1 MVVRKQLFRDKK
13 DLIMQKKAASIFV
26 QTLKNHGV
34 DRFFCVPGESY
45 LSVMDELL
53 YSPGIDVVTCRHEG
67 GAGFMAVADAKCT
80 GKAGVAFVSRGPGAT
95 NASISVHSAHQGGIP
110 MVLFI
115 GQVNR
120 ISTGKM
126 HLQEMDFIKTFS
138 DMAKHVEQINTPSE
152 IANVTARAFHIAQ
165 SGIPGPVVIA
175 IPTDVLET
183 KIDIQ
188 DVKQIKINPP
198 LAFPDK
204 VEEISEI
211 LSKAQKPV
219 LVVGGQIHSSNSAR
233 DLVKLVAEKHNL
245 PVLCTYEHQD
255 IVSHD
260 SIHYAGELGLRPPE
274 PVRKN
279 ALEADVVLVVGH
291 RFNGVPNMAY
301 KFPST
306 NQTFIHVIPDPNS
319 VGKIFRTDHAI
330 VADCEDFLKQLSLI
344 GDKKT
349 INKRNEW
356 VNLCHERYLNNE
368 ATLSPRNANDGLDFA
383 HLIDGLGKL
392 APDNC
397 IITNDAG
404 NFTSWMHHRFP
415 FRSSMKL
422 IGSEIGAMGMGIPA
436 AIAAAI
442 RYPDRQVFSLVGD
455 GGALMTGSELATAV
469 AQKAKI
475 RVIVANNQHYG
486 TIRYHQE
493 LHFPTRDHYATNL
506 VNPNF
511 AKYGESFGLK
521 CFTIEKIEE
530 ILPTIKKAMQVDG
543 PSLIEFKMSLELNT
557 STTTISQLQMK
568 K

>member
-1 MVVRKQLFRDKK
+1 MT
-13 DLIMQKKAASIFV
+13 KKAASVFV

-53 YSPGIDVVTCRHEG
+53 HSPGIDVVTCRHEG

-115 GQVNR
+115 GQINR

-152 IANVTARAFHIAQ
+152 IANVTARAFHIAE

-175 IPTDVLET
+175 IPTDVLES
-183 KIDIQ
+183 KVEIA

-198 LAFPDK
+198 LAFPSK
-204 VEEISEI
+204 VKEVSDELYSA
-211 LSKAQKPV
+211 KRPV
-219 LVVGGQIHSSNSAR
+219 LVVGGQIHVSDKAR
-233 DLVKLVAEKHNL
+233 KLVQIVAEKYNL

-255 IVSHD
+255 IFSHNHK
-260 SIHYAGELGLRPPE
+260 HYAGELGLRPPE
-274 PVRKN
+274 PIRQN
-279 ALEADVVLVVGH
+279 ALEADLVLVVGH

-301 KFPST
+301 KFPSPK
-306 NQTFIHVIPDPNS
+306 QKFIHVLPDPNS
-319 VGKIFRTDHAI
+319 IGKIFRTDLSI
-330 VADCEDFLKQLSLI
+330 VADGENFLEQLSI
-344 GDKKT
+344 IDGNKISSDKD
-349 INKRNEW
+349 EW
-356 VNLCHERYLNNE
+356 VKLCHKRYLEND
-368 ATLSPRNANDGLDFA
+368 ATKPPRNANDGLDFA
-383 HLIDGLGKL
+383 HLIDSLGKL
-392 APDNC
+392 APEDA

-415 FRSSMKL
+415 FKSSMKL

-436 AIAAAI
+436 GVAAAL
-442 RYPDRQVFSLVGD
+442 RYPNRQVFSIVGD

-475 RVIVANNQHYG
+475 RVIIANNQHYG

-493 LHFPTRDHYATNL
+493 VHFPTRNHYATNL
-506 VNPNF
+506 VNPDF
-511 AKYGESFGLK
+511 AKYGESFGLQ
-521 CFTIEKIEE
+521 CFTINEVEDI
-530 ILPTIKKAMQVDG
+530 IPTIQKAMEVDG

-568 K
+568 

>member
-1 MVVRKQLFRDKK
+1 MT
-13 DLIMQKKAASIFV
+13 KKAASVFV

-53 YSPGIDVVTCRHEG
+53 HSPGIDVVTCRHEG

-115 GQVNR
+115 GQINR

-152 IANVTARAFHIAQ
+152 IANVTARAFHIAE

-183 KIDIQ
+183 KVEIA

-198 LAFPDK
+198 LAFPSK
-204 VEEISEI
+204 VKEVSDELHSA
-211 LSKAQKPV
+211 KRPV
-219 LVVGGQIHSSNSAR
+219 LVVGGQIHVSDKAR
-233 DLVKLVAEKHNL
+233 KLVQIVAEKYNL

-255 IVSHD
+255 IFSHNHK
-260 SIHYAGELGLRPPE
+260 HYAGELGLRPPE
-274 PVRKN
+274 PIRQN
-279 ALEADVVLVVGH
+279 ALEADLVLVVGH

-301 KFPST
+301 KFPSPK
-306 NQTFIHVIPDPNS
+306 QKFIHVLPDPNS
-319 VGKIFRTDHAI
+319 IGKIFRTDLSI
-330 VADCEDFLKQLSLI
+330 VADGENFLEQLSMV
-344 GDKKT
+344 DS
-349 INKRNEW
+349 NKVSSNKDEW
-356 VNLCHERYLNNE
+356 VKLCHNRYLEND
-368 ATLSPRNANDGLDFA
+368 ATKPPRNANDGLDFA
-383 HLIDGLGKL
+383 HLIDSLGKL
-392 APDNC
+392 VPEDA

-415 FRSSMKL
+415 FKSSMKL

-436 AIAAAI
+436 GVAAAL
-442 RYPDRQVFSLVGD
+442 RYPNRQVFSIVGD

-475 RVIVANNQHYG
+475 RVIIANNQHYG

-493 LHFPTRDHYATNL
+493 VHFPTRNHYATNL
-506 VNPNF
+506 VNPDF

-521 CFTIEKIEE
+521 CFTINDVEE
-530 ILPTIKKAMQVDG
+530 VIPTIQKAMEIDG

-557 STTTISQLQMK
+557 STTTLTQLQMK
-568 K
+568 

>member
-1 MVVRKQLFRDKK
+1 ML
-13 DLIMQKKAASIFV
+13 KKAASVFV

-53 YSPGIDVVTCRHEG
+53 YSPGIEVVTCRHEG

-95 NASISVHSAHQGGIP
+95 NASISVHSAHQGGVP

-152 IANVTARAFHIAQ
+152 IANVTARAFHIAE

-175 IPTDVLET
+175 IPTDVLES
-183 KIDIQ
+183 KIESE
-188 DVKQIKINPP
+188 DVKRIKINPP
-198 LAFPDK
+198 LAFPEK
-204 VEEISEI
+204 VKEVSNL
-211 LSKAQKPV
+211 LSNAKKPV
-219 LVVGGQIHSSNSAR
+219 LVVGGQVHISTKSR
-233 DLVKLVAEKHNL
+233 KLVEKIAKAHNL

-255 IVSHD
+255 IISND
-260 SIHYAGELGLRPPE
+260 NLHYAGELGLRPPE
-274 PVRKN
+274 PIRKN
-279 ALEADVVLVVGH
+279 ALEADLVLVVGH

-301 KFPST
+301 KFPSSK
-306 NQTFIHVIPDPNS
+306 QMFVHVIPDPNTI
-319 VGKIFRTDHAI
+319 GKIFRTDMGI
-330 VADCEDFLKQLSLI
+330 VADSENFLEQLSNFV
-344 GDKKT
+344 T
-349 INKRNEW
+349 NCRNSERDEW
-356 VNLCHERYLNNE
+356 VKLCHYRYLNND
-368 ATLSPRNANDGLDFA
+368 ATVTPRNANDGLDFA
-383 HLIDGLGKL
+383 HFIDGLGKV
-392 APDNC
+392 APENS

-415 FRSSMKL
+415 FKSTMKL

-436 AIAAAI
+436 GIAAAL
-442 RYPDRQVFSLVGD
+442 RFPDKQVFSIVGD

-469 AQKAKI
+469 AHKAKI
-475 RVIVANNQHYG
+475 RVIVANNNHYG

-493 LHFPTRDHYATNL
+493 VHFPTRDHYATKL
-506 VNPNF
+506 VNPDF
-511 AKYGESFGLK
+511 AKYGESFGLR
-521 CFTIEKIEE
+521 CFRIHNTEE
-530 ILPTIKKAMQVDG
+530 ILPSIKSAMKVDG

-557 STTTISQLQMK
+557 STTTISQLQTN
-568 K
+568 

>member
-1 MVVRKQLFRDKK
+1 ML
-13 DLIMQKKAASIFV
+13 KKAASVFV

-53 YSPGIDVVTCRHEG
+53 YSPGIEVVTCRHEG

-95 NASISVHSAHQGGIP
+95 NASISVHSAHQGGVP

-152 IANVTARAFHIAQ
+152 IANVTARAFHIAE

-175 IPTDVLET
+175 IPTDVLES
-183 KIDIQ
+183 KIESE
-188 DVKQIKINPP
+188 DVKRIKINPP
-198 LAFPDK
+198 LAFPEK
-204 VEEISEI
+204 VKEVSNL
-211 LSKAQKPV
+211 LSNAKKPV
-219 LVVGGQIHSSNSAR
+219 LVVGGQVQISTRSR
-233 DLVKLVAEKHNL
+233 KLVEKVAKAHNL

-255 IVSHD
+255 IISND
-260 SIHYAGELGLRPPE
+260 NLHYAGELGLRPPE
-274 PVRKN
+274 PIRKN
-279 ALEADVVLVVGH
+279 ALEADLVLVVGH

-301 KFPST
+301 KFPSSK
-306 NQTFIHVIPDPNS
+306 QIFIHVIPDPNTI
-319 VGKIFRTDHAI
+319 GKIFRTDMGI
-330 VADCEDFLKQLSLI
+330 VADSENFLDQLSKFSNNNTNSER
-344 GDKKT
+344 D
-349 INKRNEW
+349 EW
-356 VNLCHERYLNNE
+356 VKLCHYRYLNND
-368 ATLSPRNANDGLDFA
+368 ATVTPRNANDGLDFA
-383 HLIDGLGKL
+383 HFIDGLGKI
-392 APDNC
+392 APENS

-415 FRSSMKL
+415 FKSTMKL

-436 AIAAAI
+436 GIAAAL
-442 RYPDRQVFSLVGD
+442 RFPDRQVYSIVGD

-475 RVIVANNQHYG
+475 RVIVANNNHYG

-493 LHFPTRDHYATNL
+493 VHFPTRDHYATNL

-521 CFTIEKIEE
+521 CFTIYNTKE
-530 ILPTIKKAMQVDG
+530 ILPTIKSAMEVDG

-557 STTTISQLQMK
+557 STTTISQLQTN
-568 K
+568 

>member
-1 MVVRKQLFRDKK
+1 MT
-13 DLIMQKKAASIFV
+13 KKAASVFV

-53 YSPGIDVVTCRHEG
+53 HSPGIDVVTCRHEG

-115 GQVNR
+115 GQINR

-152 IANVTARAFHIAQ
+152 IANVTARAFHIAE

-175 IPTDVLET
+175 IPTDVLES
-183 KIDIQ
+183 KVEIA

-198 LAFPDK
+198 LPFPSK
-204 VEEISEI
+204 VKEVSDELHSA
-211 LSKAQKPV
+211 KRPV
-219 LVVGGQIHSSNSAR
+219 LVVGGQIHVSDKAR
-233 DLVKLVAEKHNL
+233 KLVQIVAEKYNL

-255 IVSHD
+255 IFSHNHK
-260 SIHYAGELGLRPPE
+260 HYAGELGLRPPE
-274 PVRKN
+274 PIRQN
-279 ALEADVVLVVGH
+279 ALEADLVLVVGH

-301 KFPST
+301 KFPSPK
-306 NQTFIHVIPDPNS
+306 QKFIHVLPDPNS
-319 VGKIFRTDHAI
+319 IGKIFRTDLSI
-330 VADCEDFLKQLSLI
+330 VADGENFLEQLSMV
-344 GDKKT
+344 DS
-349 INKRNEW
+349 NKVSSNKDEW
-356 VNLCHERYLNNE
+356 VKLCHNRYLEND
-368 ATLSPRNANDGLDFA
+368 ATKPPRNANDGLDFA
-383 HLIDGLGKL
+383 HLIDSLGKL
-392 APDNC
+392 APEDA

-415 FRSSMKL
+415 FKSSMKL

-436 AIAAAI
+436 GVAAAL
-442 RYPDRQVFSLVGD
+442 RYPNRQVFSIVGD

-475 RVIVANNQHYG
+475 RVIIANNQHYG

-493 LHFPTRDHYATNL
+493 VHFPSRNHYATNL
-506 VNPNF
+506 VNPDF
-511 AKYGESFGLK
+511 AKYGESFGLQ
-521 CFTIEKIEE
+521 CFTINEVEDI
-530 ILPTIKKAMQVDG
+530 IPTIQKAMEVDG

-557 STTTISQLQMK
+557 STTTISQLQIK
-568 K
+568 

>member
-1 MVVRKQLFRDKK
+1 MT
-13 DLIMQKKAASIFV
+13 KKAASVFV

-53 YSPGIDVVTCRHEG
+53 HSPGIDIVTCRHEG

-115 GQVNR
+115 GQINR

-138 DMAKHVEQINTPSE
+138 DIAKHVEQINTPSE
-152 IANVTARAFHIAQ
+152 IANVTARAFHIAE

-183 KIDIQ
+183 KVEIADA
-188 DVKQIKINPP
+188 KQIKINPP
-198 LAFPDK
+198 LAFPSK
-204 VEEISEI
+204 VKEVSNELNSA
-211 LSKAQKPV
+211 KRPV
-219 LVVGGQIHSSNSAR
+219 IVVGGQIHVSDKAR
-233 DLVKLVAEKHNL
+233 KLVQTVAEKYNL

-255 IVSHD
+255 IFSHD
-260 SIHYAGELGLRPPE
+260 HKHYAGELGLRPPE
-274 PVRKN
+274 PIRQN
-279 ALEADVVLVVGH
+279 ALEADLVLVVGH

-301 KFPST
+301 KFPSPK
-306 NQTFIHVIPDPNS
+306 QKFIHVLPDPNS
-319 VGKIFRTDHAI
+319 IGKVFRTDLSI
-330 VADCEDFLKQLSLI
+330 VADGENFLEQLSI
-344 GDKKT
+344 IDSNKIRSDKD
-349 INKRNEW
+349 EW
-356 VNLCHERYLNNE
+356 VKLCHKRYLEND
-368 ATLSPRNANDGLDFA
+368 ATKPPRNANDGLDFA

-392 APDNC
+392 APEDA

-415 FRSSMKL
+415 FKSSMKL

-436 AIAAAI
+436 GVAAAL
-442 RYPDRQVFSLVGD
+442 RYPNRQVFSIVGD

-493 LHFPTRDHYATNL
+493 VHFPTRNHYATNL
-506 VNPNF
+506 VNPDF
-511 AKYGESFGLK
+511 VKYGESFGLQ
-521 CFTIEKIEE
+521 CFTINEVEDI
-530 ILPTIKKAMQVDG
+530 IPTIQKAMAVDG

-557 STTTISQLQMK
+557 STTTISQLQIK
-568 K
+568 

>member
-1 MVVRKQLFRDKK
+1 MT
-13 DLIMQKKAASIFV
+13 KKAASVFV

-53 YSPGIDVVTCRHEG
+53 HSPGIDVVTCRHEG

-95 NASISVHSAHQGGIP
+95 NASIAVHSAHQGGIP

-126 HLQEMDFIKTFS
+126 HLQEMDFNKTFS
-138 DMAKHVEQINTPSE
+138 DMAKHIEQINTPSE
-152 IANVTARAFHIAQ
+152 IANVTARAFHIAE

-175 IPTDVLET
+175 IPTDVLEA
-183 KIDIQ
+183 KVEIE
-188 DVKQIKINPP
+188 DVRKIKINPP
-198 LAFPDK
+198 LAFPSK
-204 VEEISEI
+204 VKEVSDELNSA
-211 LSKAQKPV
+211 KRPV
-219 LVVGGQIHSSNSAR
+219 IVVGGQIHVSDKAR
-233 DLVKLVAEKHNL
+233 KLVQVVAEKHNL

-255 IVSHD
+255 IFSHD
-260 SIHYAGELGLRPPE
+260 HKHYAGELGLRPPE
-274 PVRKN
+274 PIRQN
-279 ALEADVVLVVGH
+279 ALEADLVLVVGH

-301 KFPST
+301 KFPSST
-306 NQTFIHVIPDPNS
+306 QKFIHVLPDPNS
-319 VGKIFRTDHAI
+319 IGKIFRTDLSI
-330 VADCEDFLKQLSLI
+330 VADSENFLEQLSLI
-344 GDKKT
+344 EYTKT
-349 INKRNEW
+349 SSNKNEW
-356 VNLCHERYLNNE
+356 VKLCHKRYLEND
-368 ATLSPRNANDGLDFA
+368 ATKPPRNANDGLDFA

-392 APDNC
+392 APQNS

-415 FRSSMKL
+415 FKSSMRL

-436 AIAAAI
+436 GVAASL
-442 RYPDRQVFSLVGD
+442 RYPDRQIFSIVGD

-493 LHFPTRDHYATNL
+493 VHFPTRNHYATNL

-521 CFTIEKIEE
+521 CFTINEVEE
-530 ILPTIKKAMQVDG
+530 VIPTIKKAMEVDG

-557 STTTISQLQMK
+557 STTTLTQLQMK
-568 K
+568 

>member
-1 MVVRKQLFRDKK
+1 ML
-13 DLIMQKKAASIFV
+13 KKAASVFV

-53 YSPGIDVVTCRHEG
+53 YSPGIEVVTCRHEG

-95 NASISVHSAHQGGIP
+95 NASISVHSAHQGGVP

-152 IANVTARAFHIAQ
+152 IANVTARAFHIAE

-175 IPTDVLET
+175 IPTDVLES
-183 KIDIQ
+183 KIESE
-188 DVKQIKINPP
+188 DVKRIKINPP
-198 LAFPDK
+198 LAFPEK
-204 VEEISEI
+204 VKEVSNL
-211 LSKAQKPV
+211 LSNAKKPV
-219 LVVGGQIHSSNSAR
+219 LVVGGQVHISTKSR
-233 DLVKLVAEKHNL
+233 KLVEKIAKAHNL

-255 IVSHD
+255 IISND
-260 SIHYAGELGLRPPE
+260 NLHYAGELGLRPPE
-274 PVRKN
+274 PIRKN
-279 ALEADVVLVVGH
+279 ALEADLVLVVGH

-301 KFPST
+301 KFPSSK
-306 NQTFIHVIPDPNS
+306 QMFVHVIPDPNTI
-319 VGKIFRTDHAI
+319 GKIFRTDMGI
-330 VADCEDFLKQLSLI
+330 VADSENFLEQLSNFV
-344 GDKKT
+344 T
-349 INKRNEW
+349 NCRNSERDEW
-356 VNLCHERYLNNE
+356 VKLCHYRYLNND
-368 ATLSPRNANDGLDFA
+368 ATVTPRNANDGLDFA
-383 HLIDGLGKL
+383 HFIDGLGKV
-392 APDNC
+392 APENS

-415 FRSSMKL
+415 FKSTMKL

-436 AIAAAI
+436 GIAAAL
-442 RYPDRQVFSLVGD
+442 RFPDKQVFSIVGD

-469 AQKAKI
+469 AHKAKI
-475 RVIVANNQHYG
+475 RVIVANNNHYG

-493 LHFPTRDHYATNL
+493 VHFPTRDHYATKL
-506 VNPNF
+506 VNPDF
-511 AKYGESFGLK
+511 AKYGESFGLR
-521 CFTIEKIEE
+521 CFTIHNTEE
-530 ILPTIKKAMQVDG
+530 ILPSIKSAMKVDG

-557 STTTISQLQMK
+557 STTTISQLQTN
-568 K
+568 

>member
-1 MVVRKQLFRDKK
+1 MT
-13 DLIMQKKAASIFV
+13 KKAASVFV

-53 YSPGIDVVTCRHEG
+53 HSPGIDVVTCRHEG

-115 GQVNR
+115 GQINR

-152 IANVTARAFHIAQ
+152 IANVTARAFHIAE

-175 IPTDVLET
+175 IPTDVLES
-183 KIDIQ
+183 KVEIA

-198 LAFPDK
+198 LAFPSK
-204 VEEISEI
+204 VKEVSDELHSA
-211 LSKAQKPV
+211 KRPV
-219 LVVGGQIHSSNSAR
+219 LVVGGQIHMSDKAR
-233 DLVKLVAEKHNL
+233 KLVQIVAEKYNL

-255 IVSHD
+255 IFSHNHK
-260 SIHYAGELGLRPPE
+260 HYAGELGLRPPE
-274 PVRKN
+274 PIRQN
-279 ALEADVVLVVGH
+279 ALEADLVLVVGH

-301 KFPST
+301 KFPSPK
-306 NQTFIHVIPDPNS
+306 QKFIHVLPDPNS
-319 VGKIFRTDHAI
+319 IGKIFRTDLSI
-330 VADCEDFLKQLSLI
+330 VADGENFLEQLSI
-344 GDKKT
+344 IDGNKISSDKD
-349 INKRNEW
+349 EW
-356 VNLCHERYLNNE
+356 VKLCHKRYLEND
-368 ATLSPRNANDGLDFA
+368 ATKPPRNANDGLDFA
-383 HLIDGLGKL
+383 HLIDSLGKL
-392 APDNC
+392 APEDA

-415 FRSSMKL
+415 FKSSMKL

-436 AIAAAI
+436 GVAAAL
-442 RYPDRQVFSLVGD
+442 RYPNRQVFSIVGD

-475 RVIVANNQHYG
+475 RVIIANNQHYG

-493 LHFPTRDHYATNL
+493 VHFPTRNHYATNL
-506 VNPNF
+506 VNPDF
-511 AKYGESFGLK
+511 AKYGESFGLQ
-521 CFTIEKIEE
+521 CFTINEVEDI
-530 ILPTIKKAMQVDG
+530 IPTIQKAMEVDG

-557 STTTISQLQMK
+557 STTTISQLQIK
-568 K
+568 

>member
-1 MVVRKQLFRDKK
+1 ML
-13 DLIMQKKAASIFV
+13 KKAASVFV

-53 YSPGIDVVTCRHEG
+53 YSPGIEVVTCRHEG

-95 NASISVHSAHQGGIP
+95 NASISVHSAHQGGVP

-152 IANVTARAFHIAQ
+152 IANVTARAFHIAE

-175 IPTDVLET
+175 IPTDVLES
-183 KIDIQ
+183 KIETE
-188 DVKQIKINPP
+188 DVKRIKINPP
-198 LAFPDK
+198 LAFPEK
-204 VEEISEI
+204 VKEVSNL
-211 LSKAQKPV
+211 LSNAKKPV
-219 LVVGGQIHSSNSAR
+219 LVVGGQVHISTRSR
-233 DLVKLVAEKHNL
+233 KLVEKVAKAHNL

-255 IVSHD
+255 IISND
-260 SIHYAGELGLRPPE
+260 NLHYAGELGLRPPE
-274 PVRKN
+274 PIRKN
-279 ALEADVVLVVGH
+279 ALEADLVLVVGH

-301 KFPST
+301 KFPSSK
-306 NQTFIHVIPDPNS
+306 QMFIHVIPDPNTI
-319 VGKIFRTDHAI
+319 GKIFRTDMGI
-330 VADCEDFLKQLSLI
+330 VADSENFLEQLSNFV
-344 GDKKT
+344 T
-349 INKRNEW
+349 NCRNSERDEW
-356 VNLCHERYLNNE
+356 VKLCHYRYLNND
-368 ATLSPRNANDGLDFA
+368 ATVTPRNANDGLDFA
-383 HLIDGLGKL
+383 HFIDGLGKI
-392 APDNC
+392 APENS

-415 FRSSMKL
+415 FKSTMKL

-436 AIAAAI
+436 GIAAAL
-442 RYPDRQVFSLVGD
+442 RFPDRQVFSIVGD

-475 RVIVANNQHYG
+475 RVIVANNNKFFYLCCSMAHK
-486 TIRYHQE
+486 IC
-493 LHFPTRDHYATNL
+493 
-506 VNPNF
+506 
-511 AKYGESFGLK
+511 SFS
-521 CFTIEKIEE
+521 IEE
-530 ILPTIKKAMQVDG
+530 AESSLLFSTLIISPDFGALPSPTAIFLSHWSY
-543 PSLIEFKMSLELNT
+543 PIR
-557 STTTISQLQMK
+557 
-568 K
+568 

>member
-1 MVVRKQLFRDKK
+1 MT
-13 DLIMQKKAASIFV
+13 KKAASVFV

-53 YSPGIDVVTCRHEG
+53 HSPGIDVVTCRHEG

-95 NASISVHSAHQGGIP
+95 NASIAVHSAHQGGIP

-126 HLQEMDFIKTFS
+126 HLQEMDFNKTFS
-138 DMAKHVEQINTPSE
+138 DMAKHIEQINTPSE
-152 IANVTARAFHIAQ
+152 IANVTARAFHIAE

-175 IPTDVLET
+175 IPTDVLEA
-183 KIDIQ
+183 KVEIE
-188 DVKQIKINPP
+188 DVRKIKINPP
-198 LAFPDK
+198 LAFPSK
-204 VEEISEI
+204 VKEVSDELNSAIR
-211 LSKAQKPV
+211 PV
-219 LVVGGQIHSSNSAR
+219 IVVGGQIHVSDKAR
-233 DLVKLVAEKHNL
+233 KLVQIVAEKYNL

-255 IVSHD
+255 IFSHD
-260 SIHYAGELGLRPPE
+260 HKHYAGELGLRPPE
-274 PVRKN
+274 PIRQN
-279 ALEADVVLVVGH
+279 ALEADLVLVVGH

-301 KFPST
+301 KFPSST
-306 NQTFIHVIPDPNS
+306 QKFIHVLPDPNS
-319 VGKIFRTDHAI
+319 IGKIFRTDLSI
-330 VADCEDFLKQLSLI
+330 VADGENFLEQLSLI
-344 GDKKT
+344 EDTKT
-349 INKRNEW
+349 SSNKDEW
-356 VNLCHERYLNNE
+356 VKLCHKRYLEND
-368 ATLSPRNANDGLDFA
+368 ATKPPRNANDGLDFA

-392 APDNC
+392 APQNS

-415 FRSSMKL
+415 FKSSMRL

-436 AIAAAI
+436 GVAASL
-442 RYPDRQVFSLVGD
+442 RYPDRQIFSIVGD

-493 LHFPTRDHYATNL
+493 VHFPTRNHYATNL

-521 CFTIEKIEE
+521 CFTINEVEE
-530 ILPTIKKAMQVDG
+530 VIPTIQKAMEVDG

-557 STTTISQLQMK
+557 STTTLTQLQMK
-568 K
+568 

>member
-1 MVVRKQLFRDKK
+1 MT
-13 DLIMQKKAASIFV
+13 KKAASVFV

-53 YSPGIDVVTCRHEG
+53 HSPGIDVVTCRHEG

-95 NASISVHSAHQGGIP
+95 NASIAVHSAHQGGIP

-126 HLQEMDFIKTFS
+126 HLQEMDFNKTFS
-138 DMAKHVEQINTPSE
+138 DMAKHIEQINTPSE
-152 IANVTARAFHIAQ
+152 IANVTARAFHIAE

-175 IPTDVLET
+175 IPTDVLEA
-183 KIDIQ
+183 KVAIE
-188 DVKQIKINPP
+188 DVKKIKINPP
-198 LAFPDK
+198 LAFPSK
-204 VEEISEI
+204 VQEVSDELNSAIR
-211 LSKAQKPV
+211 PV
-219 LVVGGQIHSSNSAR
+219 IVVGGQIHVSDKAR
-233 DLVKLVAEKHNL
+233 KLVQIVAEKYNL

-255 IVSHD
+255 IFSHD
-260 SIHYAGELGLRPPE
+260 HKHYAGELGLRPPE
-274 PVRKN
+274 PIRQN
-279 ALEADVVLVVGH
+279 ALEADLVLVVGH

-301 KFPST
+301 KFPSST
-306 NQTFIHVIPDPNS
+306 QKFIHVLPDPNS
-319 VGKIFRTDHAI
+319 IGKIFRTDLSI
-330 VADCEDFLKQLSLI
+330 VADSENFLEQLSLI
-344 GDKKT
+344 EDTKT
-349 INKRNEW
+349 SSNKNEW
-356 VNLCHERYLNNE
+356 VKLCHKRYLEND
-368 ATLSPRNANDGLDFA
+368 ATKPPRNANDGLDFA

-392 APDNC
+392 APHNS

-415 FRSSMKL
+415 FKSSMRL

-436 AIAAAI
+436 GVAASL
-442 RYPDRQVFSLVGD
+442 RYPDRQIFSIVGD

-493 LHFPTRDHYATNL
+493 VHFPTRNHYATNL

-521 CFTIEKIEE
+521 CFTINEVEE
-530 ILPTIKKAMQVDG
+530 VIPTIKKAMEVDG

-557 STTTISQLQMK
+557 STTTLTQLQMK
-568 K
+568 

>member
-1 MVVRKQLFRDKK
+1 ML
-13 DLIMQKKAASIFV
+13 KKAASVFV

-53 YSPGIDVVTCRHEG
+53 YSPGIEVVTCRHEG

-95 NASISVHSAHQGGIP
+95 NASISVHSAHQGGVP

-152 IANVTARAFHIAQ
+152 IANVTARAFHIAE

-183 KIDIQ
+183 KIETEDL
-188 DVKQIKINPP
+188 KRIKINPP

-204 VEEISEI
+204 VKEVSNL
-211 LSKAQKPV
+211 LSNAKKPV
-219 LVVGGQIHSSNSAR
+219 LVVGGQVHMSTRSR
-233 DLVKLVAEKHNL
+233 KLVEEVAKAHNL

-255 IVSHD
+255 IISNNNL
-260 SIHYAGELGLRPPE
+260 HYAGELGLRPPE
-274 PVRKN
+274 PIRKN
-279 ALEADVVLVVGH
+279 ALEADLVLVVGH

-301 KFPST
+301 KFPSSK
-306 NQTFIHVIPDPNS
+306 QTFIHVIPDPNTI
-319 VGKIFRTDHAI
+319 GKIFRTDMGI
-330 VADCEDFLKQLSLI
+330 VADSENFLDQLSKVSNTNTNSER
-344 GDKKT
+344 D
-349 INKRNEW
+349 EW
-356 VNLCHERYLNNE
+356 VKLCHYRYLNND
-368 ATLSPRNANDGLDFA
+368 ATVTPRNANDGLDFA
-383 HLIDGLGKL
+383 HFIDGLGKI
-392 APDNC
+392 APENS

-415 FRSSMKL
+415 FKSTMKL

-436 AIAAAI
+436 GIAAAL
-442 RYPDRQVFSLVGD
+442 RFPDKQVFSIVGD

-469 AQKAKI
+469 AHKAKI
-475 RVIVANNQHYG
+475 RVIVANNNHYG

-493 LHFPTRDHYATNL
+493 VHFPTRDHYATKL
-506 VNPNF
+506 VNPDF

-521 CFTIEKIEE
+521 CFTIHNTEE
-530 ILPTIKKAMQVDG
+530 ILPTIKSAMKVDG

-557 STTTISQLQMK
+557 STTTISQLQTN
-568 K
+568 

>member
-1 MVVRKQLFRDKK
+1 MT
-13 DLIMQKKAASIFV
+13 KKAASVFV

-53 YSPGIDVVTCRHEG
+53 HSPGIDVVTCRHEG

-95 NASISVHSAHQGGIP
+95 NASIAVHSAHQGGIP

-126 HLQEMDFIKTFS
+126 HLQEMDFNKTFS
-138 DMAKHVEQINTPSE
+138 DMAKHIEQINTPSE
-152 IANVTARAFHIAQ
+152 IANVTARAFHIAE

-175 IPTDVLET
+175 IPTDVLEA
-183 KIDIQ
+183 KVEIE
-188 DVKQIKINPP
+188 DVKKIKINPP
-198 LAFPDK
+198 LAFPSK
-204 VEEISEI
+204 VKEVSDELNSAIR
-211 LSKAQKPV
+211 PV
-219 LVVGGQIHSSNSAR
+219 IVVGGQIHVSDKAR
-233 DLVKLVAEKHNL
+233 NLVQIVAEKYNL

-255 IVSHD
+255 IFSHNHK
-260 SIHYAGELGLRPPE
+260 HYAGELGLRPPE
-274 PVRKN
+274 PIRQN
-279 ALEADVVLVVGH
+279 ALEADLVLVVGH

-301 KFPST
+301 KFPSST
-306 NQTFIHVIPDPNS
+306 QKFIHVLPDPNS
-319 VGKIFRTDHAI
+319 IGKIFRTDLSI
-330 VADCEDFLKQLSLI
+330 VADGENFLEQLSLI
-344 GDKKT
+344 EDTKT
-349 INKRNEW
+349 SSNKDEW
-356 VNLCHERYLNNE
+356 VKLCHKRYLEND
-368 ATLSPRNANDGLDFA
+368 ATKPPRNANDGLDFA

-392 APDNC
+392 APQNS

-415 FRSSMKL
+415 FKSSMRL

-436 AIAAAI
+436 GVAASL
-442 RYPDRQVFSLVGD
+442 RYPDRQIFSIVGD

-493 LHFPTRDHYATNL
+493 VHFPTRNHYATNL

-521 CFTIEKIEE
+521 CFTINEVEE
-530 ILPTIKKAMQVDG
+530 VIPTIKKAMEVDG

-568 K
+568 

>member
-1 MVVRKQLFRDKK
+1 MT
-13 DLIMQKKAASIFV
+13 KKAASVFV

-53 YSPGIDVVTCRHEG
+53 HSPGIDVVTCRHEG

-115 GQVNR
+115 GQINR

-152 IANVTARAFHIAQ
+152 IANVTARAFHIAE

-183 KIDIQ
+183 KVEIADA
-188 DVKQIKINPP
+188 KQIKINPP
-198 LAFPDK
+198 LAFPSK
-204 VEEISEI
+204 VKEVSNELNSA
-211 LSKAQKPV
+211 KRPV
-219 LVVGGQIHSSNSAR
+219 IVVGGQIHVSDKAR
-233 DLVKLVAEKHNL
+233 KLVQTVAEKYNL

-255 IVSHD
+255 IFSHD
-260 SIHYAGELGLRPPE
+260 HKHYAGELGLRPPE
-274 PVRKN
+274 PIRQN
-279 ALEADVVLVVGH
+279 ALEADLVLVVGH

-301 KFPST
+301 KFPSPK
-306 NQTFIHVIPDPNS
+306 QKFIHVLPDPNS
-319 VGKIFRTDHAI
+319 IGKIFRTDLSI
-330 VADCEDFLKQLSLI
+330 VADGENFLEQLSI
-344 GDKKT
+344 IDDNKISSDKD
-349 INKRNEW
+349 EW
-356 VNLCHERYLNNE
+356 VKLCHKRYLEND
-368 ATLSPRNANDGLDFA
+368 ATKPPRNANDGLDFA

-392 APDNC
+392 APEDA

-415 FRSSMKL
+415 FKSSMKL

-436 AIAAAI
+436 GVAAAL
-442 RYPDRQVFSLVGD
+442 RYPNRQVFSIVGD

-493 LHFPTRDHYATNL
+493 VHFPTRNHYATNL
-506 VNPNF
+506 VNPDF

-521 CFTIEKIEE
+521 CFTINEVEE
-530 ILPTIKKAMQVDG
+530 VIPTIQEAMEVDG

-557 STTTISQLQMK
+557 STTTISQLQIK
-568 K
+568 

>member
-1 MVVRKQLFRDKK
+1 MT
-13 DLIMQKKAASIFV
+13 KKAASVFV

-53 YSPGIDVVTCRHEG
+53 HSPGIDVVTCRHEG

-95 NASISVHSAHQGGIP
+95 NASIAVHSAHQGGIP

-126 HLQEMDFIKTFS
+126 HLQEMDFNKTFS
-138 DMAKHVEQINTPSE
+138 DMAKHIEQINTPSE
-152 IANVTARAFHIAQ
+152 IANVTARAFHIAE

-175 IPTDVLET
+175 VPTDVLEA
-183 KIDIQ
+183 KVEIE
-188 DVKQIKINPP
+188 DVKKIKINPP
-198 LAFPDK
+198 IAFSSK
-204 VEEISEI
+204 VKEVSDELNSAIR
-211 LSKAQKPV
+211 PV
-219 LVVGGQIHSSNSAR
+219 IVVGGQIHVSDKAR
-233 DLVKLVAEKHNL
+233 KLVQIVAEKYNL

-255 IVSHD
+255 IFSHD
-260 SIHYAGELGLRPPE
+260 HKHYAGELGLRPPE
-274 PVRKN
+274 PIRQN
-279 ALEADVVLVVGH
+279 ALEADLVLVVGH

-301 KFPST
+301 KFPSST
-306 NQTFIHVIPDPNS
+306 QKFIHVLPDPNS
-319 VGKIFRTDHAI
+319 IGKIFRTDLSI
-330 VADCEDFLKQLSLI
+330 VADSENFLEQLSLI
-344 GDKKT
+344 EYTKT
-349 INKRNEW
+349 SSNKNEW
-356 VNLCHERYLNNE
+356 VKLCHKRYLEND
-368 ATLSPRNANDGLDFA
+368 ATKPPRNANDGLDFA

-392 APDNC
+392 APQNS

-415 FRSSMKL
+415 FKSSMRL

-436 AIAAAI
+436 GVAASL
-442 RYPDRQVFSLVGD
+442 RYPDRQIFSIVGD

-493 LHFPTRDHYATNL
+493 VHFPTRNHYATNL

-521 CFTIEKIEE
+521 CFTINEVEE
-530 ILPTIKKAMQVDG
+530 VIPTIQKAMEVDG

-557 STTTISQLQMK
+557 STTTLTQLQMK
-568 K
+568 

>member
-1 MVVRKQLFRDKK
+1 MAR
-13 DLIMQKKAASIFV
+13 KAASVFV

-34 DRFFCVPGESY
+34 NRFFCVPGESY

-95 NASISVHSAHQGGIP
+95 NASISVHSAHQGGVP

-152 IANVTARAFHIAQ
+152 IANVTARAFHIAE

-175 IPTDVLET
+175 IPTDVLEA
-183 KIDIQ
+183 KVEID
-188 DVKQIKINPP
+188 DVKRIKINPP
-198 LAFPDK
+198 LAFPEK
-204 VEEISEI
+204 VVEVSNI
-211 LSKAQKPV
+211 LSSAKKPV
-219 LVVGGQIHSSNSAR
+219 LVVGGQVHTSSKAR
-233 DLVKLVAEKHNL
+233 ELVRNISEVHNL

-255 IVSHD
+255 ILSNNH
-260 SIHYAGELGLRPPE
+260 SHYAGELGLRPPE
-274 PVRKN
+274 PIRKN

-301 KFPST
+301 KFPSSD
-306 NQTFIHVIPDPNS
+306 QTFIHVLPDPNTI
-319 VGKIFRTDHAI
+319 GKIFRTDMSV
-330 VADCEDFLKQLSLI
+330 VADSENFLEQLLNLKSR
-344 GDKKT
+344 
-349 INKRNEW
+349 NVSVERNEW
-356 VNLCHERYLNNE
+356 VALCHQRYLHND
-368 ATLSPRNANDGLDFA
+368 ATQPPKNANDGLDFA
-383 HLIDGLGKL
+383 HLIDALGEL
-392 APDNC
+392 APNDSV
-397 IITNDAG
+397 ITNDAG

-415 FRSSMKL
+415 FRSSMTL

-436 AIAAAI
+436 GIAAAL
-442 RYPDRQVFSLVGD
+442 RFPDRQVFSIVGD

-469 AQKAKI
+469 AQNANI

-493 LHFPTRDHYATNL
+493 VHFPTRDHYATNL
-506 VNPNF
+506 VNPDF
-511 AKYGESFGLK
+511 AKYGESFGLR

-530 ILPTIKKAMQVDG
+530 IVPAIQEAMEVSG
-543 PSLIEFKMSLELNT
+543 PSLIEYKMSLELNT
-557 STTTISQLQMK
+557 STTTISQLQMNINN
-568 K
+568 

>member
-1 MVVRKQLFRDKK
+1 MT
-13 DLIMQKKAASIFV
+13 KKAASVFV

-53 YSPGIDVVTCRHEG
+53 HSPGIDVVTCRHEG

-115 GQVNR
+115 GQINR

-152 IANVTARAFHIAQ
+152 IANVTARAFHIAE

-175 IPTDVLET
+175 IPTDVLEA
-183 KIDIQ
+183 KVEIADA
-188 DVKQIKINPP
+188 KQIKINPP
-198 LAFPDK
+198 LAFPSK
-204 VEEISEI
+204 VKEVSDELHSA
-211 LSKAQKPV
+211 KKPV
-219 LVVGGQIHSSNSAR
+219 LVVGGQIHVSTKAR
-233 DLVKLVAEKHNL
+233 KLVQVVAEKYNL

-255 IVSHD
+255 IFSHNHK
-260 SIHYAGELGLRPPE
+260 HYAGELGLRPPE
-274 PVRKN
+274 PIRQN
-279 ALEADVVLVVGH
+279 ALEADLVLVVGH

-301 KFPST
+301 KFPSPK
-306 NQTFIHVIPDPNS
+306 QKFIHVLPDPNS
-319 VGKIFRTDHAI
+319 IGKIFRTDLSI
-330 VADCEDFLKQLSLI
+330 VADGENFLEQLSMVAS
-344 GDKKT
+344 
-349 INKRNEW
+349 NKVSSNKDEW
-356 VNLCHERYLNNE
+356 VKLCHKRYLEND
-368 ATLSPRNANDGLDFA
+368 ATRPPRNANDGLDFA

-392 APDNC
+392 APEDA

-415 FRSSMKL
+415 FKSSMKL

-436 AIAAAI
+436 GVAAAL
-442 RYPDRQVFSLVGD
+442 RYPNRQVFSIVGD

-475 RVIVANNQHYG
+475 RVIIANNQHYG

-493 LHFPTRDHYATNL
+493 VHFPTRNHYATNL
-506 VNPNF
+506 VNPDF
-511 AKYGESFGLK
+511 AKYGESFGLQ
-521 CFTIEKIEE
+521 CFTINEVEDI
-530 ILPTIKKAMQVDG
+530 IPTIQKAMEVDG

-557 STTTISQLQMK
+557 STTTISQLQIK
-568 K
+568 

>member
-1 MVVRKQLFRDKK
+1 MT
-13 DLIMQKKAASIFV
+13 KKAASVFV

-53 YSPGIDVVTCRHEG
+53 HSPGIDVVTCRHEG

-95 NASISVHSAHQGGIP
+95 NASIAVHSAHQGGIP

-126 HLQEMDFIKTFS
+126 HLQEMDFNKTFS
-138 DMAKHVEQINTPSE
+138 DMAKHIEQINTPSE
-152 IANVTARAFHIAQ
+152 IANVTARAFHIAE

-175 IPTDVLET
+175 IPTDVLEA
-183 KIDIQ
+183 KVEIE
-188 DVKQIKINPP
+188 DVKKIKINPP
-198 LAFPDK
+198 LAFPSK
-204 VEEISEI
+204 VKEVSDELNS
-211 LSKAQKPV
+211 ATRPV
-219 LVVGGQIHSSNSAR
+219 IVVGGQIHVSDKAR
-233 DLVKLVAEKHNL
+233 KLVQIVAEKYNL

-255 IVSHD
+255 IFSHD
-260 SIHYAGELGLRPPE
+260 HKHYAGELGLRPPE
-274 PVRKN
+274 PIRQN
-279 ALEADVVLVVGH
+279 ALEADLVLVVGH

-301 KFPST
+301 KFPSST
-306 NQTFIHVIPDPNS
+306 QKFIHVLPDPNS
-319 VGKIFRTDHAI
+319 IGKIFRTDLSI
-330 VADCEDFLKQLSLI
+330 VADGENFLEQLSLI
-344 GDKKT
+344 EDTKSSS
-349 INKRNEW
+349 NKDEW
-356 VNLCHERYLNNE
+356 VKLCHKRYLEND
-368 ATLSPRNANDGLDFA
+368 ATKPPRNANDGLDFA

-392 APDNC
+392 APQNS

-415 FRSSMKL
+415 FKSSMRL

-436 AIAAAI
+436 GVAASL
-442 RYPDRQVFSLVGD
+442 RYPDRQIFSIVGD

-493 LHFPTRDHYATNL
+493 VHFPTRNHYATNL

-521 CFTIEKIEE
+521 CFTINEVEE
-530 ILPTIKKAMQVDG
+530 VIPTIQKAMEVDG

-557 STTTISQLQMK
+557 STTTLTQLQMK
-568 K
+568 

>member
-1 MVVRKQLFRDKK
+1 ML
-13 DLIMQKKAASIFV
+13 KKAASVFV

-53 YSPGIDVVTCRHEG
+53 YSPGIEVVTCRHEG

-95 NASISVHSAHQGGIP
+95 NASISVHSSHQGGVP
-110 MVLFI
+110 MVLFV

-152 IANVTARAFHIAQ
+152 IANVTARAFHIAE

-183 KIDIQ
+183 KIESE
-188 DVKQIKINPP
+188 DVKRIKINPP
-198 LAFPDK
+198 LAFPEK
-204 VEEISEI
+204 VKEVSNL
-211 LSKAQKPV
+211 LSNAKKPV
-219 LVVGGQIHSSNSAR
+219 LVVGGQVHMSTRSR
-233 DLVKLVAEKHNL
+233 KLVEKVAKAHNL

-255 IVSHD
+255 IICND
-260 SIHYAGELGLRPPE
+260 NLHYAGELGLRPPE
-274 PVRKN
+274 PIRKN
-279 ALEADVVLVVGH
+279 ALEADLVLIVGH

-301 KFPST
+301 KFPSSK
-306 NQTFIHVIPDPNS
+306 QTFIHVIPDPNTI
-319 VGKIFRTDHAI
+319 GKIFRTDMGI
-330 VADCEDFLKQLSLI
+330 VADSENFLEQLSKFSSNNTNSER
-344 GDKKT
+344 D
-349 INKRNEW
+349 EW
-356 VNLCHERYLNNE
+356 VKLCHYRYLNND
-368 ATLSPRNANDGLDFA
+368 ATVTPRNANDGLDFA
-383 HLIDGLGKL
+383 HFIDGLGKI
-392 APDNC
+392 APENS

-415 FRSSMKL
+415 FKSTMKL

-436 AIAAAI
+436 GIAAAL
-442 RYPDRQVFSLVGD
+442 RFPDRQVFSIVGD

-475 RVIVANNQHYG
+475 RVIVANNNHYG

-493 LHFPTRDHYATNL
+493 VHFPTRDHYATNL
-506 VNPNF
+506 VNPDF

-521 CFTIEKIEE
+521 CFTIYNTEE
-530 ILPTIKKAMQVDG
+530 ILPTIKSAMEVDG

-557 STTTISQLQMK
+557 STTTISKLQTN
-568 K
+568 

>member
-1 MVVRKQLFRDKK
+1 MVVRKQPFKDEK

-115 GQVNR
+115 GQINR

-233 DLVKLVAEKHNL
+233 DLVKLVAEQHNL

-415 FRSSMKL
+415 FKSSMKL

>member
-1 MVVRKQLFRDKK
+1 ML
-13 DLIMQKKAASIFV
+13 KKAASVFV

-53 YSPGIDVVTCRHEG
+53 YSPGIEVVTCRHEG

-95 NASISVHSAHQGGIP
+95 NASISVHSAHQGGVP

-152 IANVTARAFHIAQ
+152 IANVTARAFHIAE

-175 IPTDVLET
+175 IPTDVLES
-183 KIDIQ
+183 KIETE
-188 DVKQIKINPP
+188 DVKRIKINPP

-204 VEEISEI
+204 VKEVSDL
-211 LSKAQKPV
+211 LSNAKKPV
-219 LVVGGQIHSSNSAR
+219 LVVGGQVHISAR
-233 DLVKLVAEKHNL
+233 SRKLVEEVANTHNL

-255 IVSHD
+255 IISND
-260 SIHYAGELGLRPPE
+260 NLHYAGELGLRPPE
-274 PVRKN
+274 PIRKN
-279 ALEADVVLVVGH
+279 ALEADLVLVVGH

-301 KFPST
+301 KFPSSK
-306 NQTFIHVIPDPNS
+306 QTFIHVIPDPNTI
-319 VGKIFRTDHAI
+319 GKIFRTDMGI
-330 VADCEDFLKQLSLI
+330 VADSENFLEQLSNFAN
-344 GDKKT
+344 DN
-349 INKRNEW
+349 INNERNEW
-356 VNLCHERYLNNE
+356 VKLCHYRYLNND
-368 ATLSPRNANDGLDFA
+368 ATVTPRNANDGLDFA
-383 HLIDGLGKL
+383 HFIDGLGKV
-392 APDNC
+392 APENS

-415 FRSSMKL
+415 FKSTMKL

-436 AIAAAI
+436 GIAAAL
-442 RYPDRQVFSLVGD
+442 RFPDKQVFSIVGD

-469 AQKAKI
+469 AHKAKI
-475 RVIVANNQHYG
+475 RVIVANNNHYG

-493 LHFPTRDHYATNL
+493 VHFPTRDHYATKL
-506 VNPNF
+506 VNPDF

-521 CFTIEKIEE
+521 CFTIHNTEE
-530 ILPTIKKAMQVDG
+530 ILPTIKSAMKVDG

-557 STTTISQLQMK
+557 STTTISQLQTN
-568 K
+568 

>member
-1 MVVRKQLFRDKK
+1 MT
-13 DLIMQKKAASIFV
+13 KKAASVFV

-53 YSPGIDVVTCRHEG
+53 HSPGIDVVTCRHEG

-115 GQVNR
+115 GQINR

-152 IANVTARAFHIAQ
+152 IANVTARAFHIAE

-175 IPTDVLET
+175 IPTDVLES
-183 KIDIQ
+183 KVEIA

-198 LAFPDK
+198 LPFPSK
-204 VEEISEI
+204 VKEVSDELHSA
-211 LSKAQKPV
+211 KRPV
-219 LVVGGQIHSSNSAR
+219 LVVGGQIHVSDKAR
-233 DLVKLVAEKHNL
+233 KLVQIVAEKYNL

-255 IVSHD
+255 IFSHNHK
-260 SIHYAGELGLRPPE
+260 HYAGELGLRPPE
-274 PVRKN
+274 PIRQN
-279 ALEADVVLVVGH
+279 ALEADLVLVVGH

-301 KFPST
+301 KFPSPK
-306 NQTFIHVIPDPNS
+306 QKFIHVLPDPNS
-319 VGKIFRTDHAI
+319 IGKIFRTDLSI
-330 VADCEDFLKQLSLI
+330 VADGENFLEQLSI
-344 GDKKT
+344 IDGNKISSDKD
-349 INKRNEW
+349 EW
-356 VNLCHERYLNNE
+356 VKLCHKRYLEND
-368 ATLSPRNANDGLDFA
+368 ATKPPRNANDGLDFA
-383 HLIDGLGKL
+383 HLIDSLGKL
-392 APDNC
+392 APEDA

-415 FRSSMKL
+415 FKSSMKL

-436 AIAAAI
+436 GVAAAL
-442 RYPDRQVFSLVGD
+442 RYPNRQVFSIVGD

-493 LHFPTRDHYATNL
+493 VHFPTRNHYATNL
-506 VNPNF
+506 VNPDF
-511 AKYGESFGLK
+511 AKYGESFGLQ
-521 CFTIEKIEE
+521 CFTINEVEDI
-530 ILPTIKKAMQVDG
+530 IPTIQKAMEVDG
-543 PSLIEFKMSLELNT
+543 PSLIEFNNFQKVFWFNSKRT
-557 STTTISQLQMK
+557 CCC
-568 K
+568 

>member
-1 MVVRKQLFRDKK
+1 MT
-13 DLIMQKKAASIFV
+13 KKAASVFV

-53 YSPGIDVVTCRHEG
+53 HSPGIDVVTCRHEG

-95 NASISVHSAHQGGIP
+95 NASIAVHSAHQGGIP

-126 HLQEMDFIKTFS
+126 HLQEMDFNKTFS
-138 DMAKHVEQINTPSE
+138 DMAKHIEQINTPSE
-152 IANVTARAFHIAQ
+152 IANVTARAFHIAE

-175 IPTDVLET
+175 IPTDVLEA
-183 KIDIQ
+183 KVEIE
-188 DVKQIKINPP
+188 DVRKIKINPP
-198 LAFPDK
+198 LAFPSK
-204 VEEISEI
+204 VKEVSDELNSA
-211 LSKAQKPV
+211 KRPV
-219 LVVGGQIHSSNSAR
+219 IVVGGQIHVSDKAR
-233 DLVKLVAEKHNL
+233 KLVQIVAEKYNL

-255 IVSHD
+255 IFSHD
-260 SIHYAGELGLRPPE
+260 HKHYAGELGLRPPE
-274 PVRKN
+274 PIRQN
-279 ALEADVVLVVGH
+279 ALEADLVLVVGH
-291 RFNGVPNMAY
+291 RLNGVPNMAY
-301 KFPST
+301 KFPSST
-306 NQTFIHVIPDPNS
+306 QKFIHVLPDPNS
-319 VGKIFRTDHAI
+319 IGKIFRTDLSI
-330 VADCEDFLKQLSLI
+330 VADGENFLEQLSLI
-344 GDKKT
+344 DHTKT
-349 INKRNEW
+349 SSNKDEW
-356 VNLCHERYLNNE
+356 VKLCHKRYLEND
-368 ATLSPRNANDGLDFA
+368 ATKPPRNANDGLDFA

-392 APDNC
+392 APQNS

-415 FRSSMKL
+415 FKSSMKL

-436 AIAAAI
+436 GVAASL
-442 RYPDRQVFSLVGD
+442 RYPDRQIFSIVGD

-493 LHFPTRDHYATNL
+493 VHFPTRNHYATNL

-521 CFTIEKIEE
+521 CFTINEVEE
-530 ILPTIKKAMQVDG
+530 VIPTIQKAMEVDG

-557 STTTISQLQMK
+557 STTTLTQLQMK
-568 K
+568 

>member
-1 MVVRKQLFRDKK
+1 ML
-13 DLIMQKKAASIFV
+13 KKAASVFV

-53 YSPGIDVVTCRHEG
+53 YSPGIEVVTCRHEG

-95 NASISVHSAHQGGIP
+95 NASISVHSAHQGGVP

-152 IANVTARAFHIAQ
+152 IANVTARAFHIAE

-175 IPTDVLET
+175 IPTDVLES
-183 KIDIQ
+183 KIESE
-188 DVKQIKINPP
+188 DVKRIKINPP
-198 LAFPDK
+198 LAFPEK
-204 VEEISEI
+204 VKEVSNL
-211 LSKAQKPV
+211 LSNAKKPV
-219 LVVGGQIHSSNSAR
+219 LVVGGQVHISTRSR
-233 DLVKLVAEKHNL
+233 KLVEKVAKAHNL

-255 IVSHD
+255 IISND
-260 SIHYAGELGLRPPE
+260 NLHYAGELGLRPPE
-274 PVRKN
+274 PIRKN
-279 ALEADVVLVVGH
+279 ALEADLVLVVGH

-301 KFPST
+301 KFPSSK
-306 NQTFIHVIPDPNS
+306 QMFIHVIPDPNTI
-319 VGKIFRTDHAI
+319 GKIFRTDMGI
-330 VADCEDFLKQLSLI
+330 VADSENFLEQLSNFVNNS
-344 GDKKT
+344 T
-349 INKRNEW
+349 NNERNEW
-356 VNLCHERYLNNE
+356 VKLCHYRYLNND
-368 ATLSPRNANDGLDFA
+368 ATATPRNANDGLDFA
-383 HLIDGLGKL
+383 HFIDGLGEI
-392 APDNC
+392 APENS

-415 FRSSMKL
+415 FKSTMKL

-436 AIAAAI
+436 GIAAAL
-442 RYPDRQVFSLVGD
+442 RFPDKQVFSIVGD

-469 AQKAKI
+469 AHKAKI
-475 RVIVANNQHYG
+475 RVIVANNNHYG

-493 LHFPTRDHYATNL
+493 VHFPTRDHYATKL
-506 VNPNF
+506 VNPDF

-521 CFTIEKIEE
+521 CFTIHNTEE
-530 ILPTIKKAMQVDG
+530 ILPTIKSAMKVDG

-557 STTTISQLQMK
+557 STTTISQLQTN
-568 K
+568 

>member
-1 MVVRKQLFRDKK
+1 ML
-13 DLIMQKKAASIFV
+13 KKAASVFV

-53 YSPGIDVVTCRHEG
+53 YSPGIEVVTCRHEG

-95 NASISVHSAHQGGIP
+95 NASISVHSAHQGGVP

-152 IANVTARAFHIAQ
+152 IANVTARAFHIAE

-175 IPTDVLET
+175 IPTDVLES
-183 KIDIQ
+183 KIESE
-188 DVKQIKINPP
+188 DVKRIKINPP
-198 LAFPDK
+198 LAFPEK
-204 VEEISEI
+204 VKEVSNL
-211 LSKAQKPV
+211 LSNAKKPV
-219 LVVGGQIHSSNSAR
+219 LVVGGQVHISTRSR
-233 DLVKLVAEKHNL
+233 KLVEKVAKAHNL

-255 IVSHD
+255 IISND
-260 SIHYAGELGLRPPE
+260 NLHYAGELGLRPPE
-274 PVRKN
+274 PIRKN
-279 ALEADVVLVVGH
+279 ALEADLVLVVGH

-301 KFPST
+301 KFPSSK
-306 NQTFIHVIPDPNS
+306 QMFIHVIPDPNTI
-319 VGKIFRTDHAI
+319 GKIFRTDMGI
-330 VADCEDFLKQLSLI
+330 VADSENFLEQLSNFVNNS
-344 GDKKT
+344 K
-349 INKRNEW
+349 NNERNEW
-356 VNLCHERYLNNE
+356 VKLCHYRYLNND
-368 ATLSPRNANDGLDFA
+368 ATATPRNANDGLDFA
-383 HLIDGLGKL
+383 HFIDGLGEI
-392 APDNC
+392 APENS

-415 FRSSMKL
+415 FKSTMKL

-436 AIAAAI
+436 GIAAAL
-442 RYPDRQVFSLVGD
+442 RFPDKQVFSIVGD

-469 AQKAKI
+469 AHKAKI
-475 RVIVANNQHYG
+475 RVIVANNNHYG

-493 LHFPTRDHYATNL
+493 VHFPTRDHYATKL
-506 VNPNF
+506 VNPDF

-521 CFTIEKIEE
+521 CFTINNTEE
-530 ILPTIKKAMQVDG
+530 ILPTIKSAMEVDG

-557 STTTISQLQMK
+557 STTTISQLQTN
-568 K
+568 

>member
-1 MVVRKQLFRDKK
+1 MS
-13 DLIMQKKAASIFV
+13 KKAASVFV

-53 YSPGIDVVTCRHEG
+53 YSPGIEIVSCRHEG

-95 NASISVHSAHQGGIP
+95 NASISVHSAHQGGVP

-152 IANVTARAFHIAQ
+152 IANVTARAFHIAE

-183 KIDIQ
+183 KIESE
-188 DVKQIKINPP
+188 DVKRIKINPP
-198 LAFPDK
+198 LAFPEK
-204 VEEISEI
+204 VKEVSNL
-211 LSKAQKPV
+211 LSNAKKPV
-219 LVVGGQIHSSNSAR
+219 LVVGGQVHISTRSR
-233 DLVKLVAEKHNL
+233 KLVEKVAKAHNL

-255 IVSHD
+255 IISND
-260 SIHYAGELGLRPPE
+260 NLHYAGELGLRPPE

-279 ALEADVVLVVGH
+279 ALEADLVLVVGH

-301 KFPST
+301 KFPSPK
-306 NQTFIHVIPDPNS
+306 QTFIHVIPDPNTI
-319 VGKIFRTDHAI
+319 GKIFRTDMGI
-330 VADCEDFLKQLSLI
+330 VADSENFLEQLSKFANNNTNNER
-344 GDKKT
+344 D
-349 INKRNEW
+349 EW
-356 VNLCHERYLNNE
+356 VKLCHHRYLNNE
-368 ATLSPRNANDGLDFA
+368 STLTPRKANDGLDFA
-383 HLIDGLGKL
+383 HFIDGLGKI
-392 APDNC
+392 APENS

-415 FRSSMKL
+415 FKSTMKL

-436 AIAAAI
+436 SIAAAL
-442 RYPDRQVFSLVGD
+442 RFPDRQVFSIVGD

-469 AQKAKI
+469 AQKTKI
-475 RVIVANNQHYG
+475 RIIVANNNHYG

-493 LHFPTRDHYATNL
+493 VHFPTREHYATNL
-506 VNPNF
+506 VNPDF

-521 CFTIEKIEE
+521 CFTIYSTEQ
-530 ILPTIKKAMQVDG
+530 ILPTIKGAMEVDG

-557 STTTISQLQMK
+557 STTTISQLQTN
-568 K
+568 

>member
-1 MVVRKQLFRDKK
+1 MT
-13 DLIMQKKAASIFV
+13 KKAASVFV

-53 YSPGIDVVTCRHEG
+53 HSPGIDVVTCRHEG

-95 NASISVHSAHQGGIP
+95 NASIAVHSAHQGGIP

-126 HLQEMDFIKTFS
+126 HLQEMDFNKTFS
-138 DMAKHVEQINTPSE
+138 DMAKHIEQINTPSE
-152 IANVTARAFHIAQ
+152 IANVTARAFHIAE

-175 IPTDVLET
+175 IPTDVLEA
-183 KIDIQ
+183 KVEIE
-188 DVKQIKINPP
+188 DVRKIKINPP
-198 LAFPDK
+198 LAFPSK
-204 VEEISEI
+204 VKEVSDELNSA
-211 LSKAQKPV
+211 KRPV
-219 LVVGGQIHSSNSAR
+219 IVVGGQIHVSDKAR
-233 DLVKLVAEKHNL
+233 KLVQIVAEKYNL

-255 IVSHD
+255 IFSHD
-260 SIHYAGELGLRPPE
+260 HKHYAGELGLRPPE
-274 PVRKN
+274 PIRQN
-279 ALEADVVLVVGH
+279 ALEADLVLVVGH

-301 KFPST
+301 KFPSST
-306 NQTFIHVIPDPNS
+306 QKFIHVLPDPNS
-319 VGKIFRTDHAI
+319 IGKIFRTDLSI
-330 VADCEDFLKQLSLI
+330 VADGENFLEQLSLI
-344 GDKKT
+344 DDIK
-349 INKRNEW
+349 ISSNKDEW
-356 VNLCHERYLNNE
+356 VKLCHKRYLEND
-368 ATLSPRNANDGLDFA
+368 ATKPPRNANDGLDFA

-392 APDNC
+392 APQNS

-415 FRSSMKL
+415 FKSSMKL
-422 IGSEIGAMGMGIPA
+422 LGSEIGAMGMGIPA
-436 AIAAAI
+436 GVAASL
-442 RYPDRQVFSLVGD
+442 RYPDRQIFSIVGD

-493 LHFPTRDHYATNL
+493 VHFPSRNHYATNL

-521 CFTIEKIEE
+521 CFTINEVEE
-530 ILPTIKKAMQVDG
+530 VIPTIQKAMEVDG

-557 STTTISQLQMK
+557 STTTLTQLQMK
-568 K
+568 

>member
-1 MVVRKQLFRDKK
+1 MT
-13 DLIMQKKAASIFV
+13 KKAASVFV

-53 YSPGIDVVTCRHEG
+53 HSPGIDVVTCRHEG

-115 GQVNR
+115 GQINR

-152 IANVTARAFHIAQ
+152 IANVTARAFHIAE

-183 KIDIQ
+183 KVEIA

-198 LAFPDK
+198 LPFPSK
-204 VEEISEI
+204 VKEVSDELHSA
-211 LSKAQKPV
+211 KRPV
-219 LVVGGQIHSSNSAR
+219 LVVGGQIHVSDKAR
-233 DLVKLVAEKHNL
+233 KLVQIVAEKYNL

-255 IVSHD
+255 IFSHNHK
-260 SIHYAGELGLRPPE
+260 HYAGELGLRPPE
-274 PVRKN
+274 PIRQN
-279 ALEADVVLVVGH
+279 ALEADLVLVVGH

-301 KFPST
+301 KFPSPK
-306 NQTFIHVIPDPNS
+306 QKFIHVLPDPNS
-319 VGKIFRTDHAI
+319 IGKIFRTDLSI
-330 VADCEDFLKQLSLI
+330 VADGENFLEQLSI
-344 GDKKT
+344 IDGNKISSDKD
-349 INKRNEW
+349 EW
-356 VNLCHERYLNNE
+356 VKLCHKRYLEND
-368 ATLSPRNANDGLDFA
+368 ATKPPRNANDGLDFA
-383 HLIDGLGKL
+383 HLIDSLGKL
-392 APDNC
+392 APEDA

-415 FRSSMKL
+415 FKSSMKL

-436 AIAAAI
+436 GVAAAL
-442 RYPDRQVFSLVGD
+442 RYPNRQVFSIVGD

-475 RVIVANNQHYG
+475 RVIIANNQHYG

-493 LHFPTRDHYATNL
+493 VHFPTRNHYATNL
-506 VNPNF
+506 VNPDF
-511 AKYGESFGLK
+511 AKYGESFGLE
-521 CFTIEKIEE
+521 CFTINEVEDI
-530 ILPTIKKAMQVDG
+530 IPTIQKAMAVDG

-568 K
+568 

>member
-1 MVVRKQLFRDKK
+1 MT
-13 DLIMQKKAASIFV
+13 KKAASVFV

-53 YSPGIDVVTCRHEG
+53 HSPGIDVVTCRHEG

-95 NASISVHSAHQGGIP
+95 NASIAVHSAHQGGIP

-126 HLQEMDFIKTFS
+126 HLQEMDFNKTFS
-138 DMAKHVEQINTPSE
+138 DMAKHIEQINTPSE
-152 IANVTARAFHIAQ
+152 IANVTARAFHIAE

-175 IPTDVLET
+175 IPTDVLEA
-183 KIDIQ
+183 KVEIE
-188 DVKQIKINPP
+188 DVKKIKINPP
-198 LAFPDK
+198 LAFPSK
-204 VEEISEI
+204 VKEVSDELNSAIR
-211 LSKAQKPV
+211 PV
-219 LVVGGQIHSSNSAR
+219 IVVGGQIHVSDKAR
-233 DLVKLVAEKHNL
+233 KLVQIVAEKYNL

-255 IVSHD
+255 IFSHNHK
-260 SIHYAGELGLRPPE
+260 HYAGELGLRPPE
-274 PVRKN
+274 PIRQN
-279 ALEADVVLVVGH
+279 ALEADLVLVVGH

-301 KFPST
+301 KFPSST
-306 NQTFIHVIPDPNS
+306 QKFIHVLPDPNS
-319 VGKIFRTDHAI
+319 IGKIFRTDLSI
-330 VADCEDFLKQLSLI
+330 VADGENFLEQLSLI
-344 GDKKT
+344 EDTKT
-349 INKRNEW
+349 SSNKDEW
-356 VNLCHERYLNNE
+356 VKLCHKRYLEND
-368 ATLSPRNANDGLDFA
+368 ATKPPRNANDGLDFA

-392 APDNC
+392 APQNS

-415 FRSSMKL
+415 FKSSMRL

-436 AIAAAI
+436 GVAASL
-442 RYPDRQVFSLVGD
+442 RYPDRQIFSIVGD
-455 GGALMTGSELATAV
+455 GGALMTGSELATAI

-493 LHFPTRDHYATNL
+493 VHFPTRNHYATNL
-506 VNPNF
+506 VNPDF
-511 AKYGESFGLK
+511 AKYGESFGLQ
-521 CFTIEKIEE
+521 CFTINEVEDI
-530 ILPTIKKAMQVDG
+530 IPTIQKAMEVDG

-557 STTTISQLQMK
+557 STTTLTQLQMK
-568 K
+568 

>member
-1 MVVRKQLFRDKK
+1 MT
-13 DLIMQKKAASIFV
+13 KKAASVFV

-53 YSPGIDVVTCRHEG
+53 HSPGIDVVTCRHEG

-115 GQVNR
+115 GQINR

-152 IANVTARAFHIAQ
+152 IANVTARAFHIAE

-183 KIDIQ
+183 KVEIA

-198 LAFPDK
+198 LAFPSK
-204 VEEISEI
+204 VKEVSDELHSA
-211 LSKAQKPV
+211 KRPV
-219 LVVGGQIHSSNSAR
+219 LVVGGQIHVSDKAR
-233 DLVKLVAEKHNL
+233 KLVQIVAEKYNL

-255 IVSHD
+255 IFSHNHK
-260 SIHYAGELGLRPPE
+260 HYAGELGLRPPE
-274 PVRKN
+274 PIRQN
-279 ALEADVVLVVGH
+279 ALEADLVLVVGH

-301 KFPST
+301 KFPSPK
-306 NQTFIHVIPDPNS
+306 QKFIHVLPDPNS
-319 VGKIFRTDHAI
+319 IGKIFRTDLSI
-330 VADCEDFLKQLSLI
+330 VADGENFLEQLSI
-344 GDKKT
+344 IDGNKISSDKD
-349 INKRNEW
+349 EW
-356 VNLCHERYLNNE
+356 VKLCHKRYLEND
-368 ATLSPRNANDGLDFA
+368 ATKPPRNANEGLDFA
-383 HLIDGLGKL
+383 HLIDSLGKL
-392 APDNC
+392 APEDA

-415 FRSSMKL
+415 FKSSMKL

-436 AIAAAI
+436 GVAAAL
-442 RYPDRQVFSLVGD
+442 RYPNRQVFSIVGD

-475 RVIVANNQHYG
+475 RVIIANNQHYG

-493 LHFPTRDHYATNL
+493 VHFPTRNHYATNL
-506 VNPNF
+506 VNPDF
-511 AKYGESFGLK
+511 AKYGESFGLQ
-521 CFTIEKIEE
+521 CFTINEVEDI
-530 ILPTIKKAMQVDG
+530 IPTIQKAMEVDG

-568 K
+568 

>member
-1 MVVRKQLFRDKK
+1 ML
-13 DLIMQKKAASIFV
+13 KKAASVFV

-53 YSPGIDVVTCRHEG
+53 YSPGIEVVTCRHEG

-95 NASISVHSAHQGGIP
+95 NASISVHSAHQGGVP

-152 IANVTARAFHIAQ
+152 IANVTARAFHIAE
-165 SGIPGPVVIA
+165 SGIQGPVVIA
-175 IPTDVLET
+175 IPTDVLES
-183 KIDIQ
+183 KIESE
-188 DVKQIKINPP
+188 DVKRIKINPP
-198 LAFPDK
+198 LAFPEK
-204 VEEISEI
+204 VKEVSNL
-211 LSKAQKPV
+211 LSNAKKPV
-219 LVVGGQIHSSNSAR
+219 LVVGGQVQISTRSR
-233 DLVKLVAEKHNL
+233 KLVEKVAKAHNL

-255 IVSHD
+255 IISND
-260 SIHYAGELGLRPPE
+260 NLHYAGELGLRPPE
-274 PVRKN
+274 PIRKN
-279 ALEADVVLVVGH
+279 ALEADLVLVVGH

-301 KFPST
+301 KFPSSK
-306 NQTFIHVIPDPNS
+306 QIFIHVIPDPNTI
-319 VGKIFRTDHAI
+319 GKIFRTDMGI
-330 VADCEDFLKQLSLI
+330 VADSENFLEQLSNFVNNS
-344 GDKKT
+344 T
-349 INKRNEW
+349 NNERNEW
-356 VNLCHERYLNNE
+356 VKLCHYRYLNND
-368 ATLSPRNANDGLDFA
+368 ATATPRNANDGLDFA
-383 HLIDGLGKL
+383 HFIDGLGEI
-392 APDNC
+392 APENS

-415 FRSSMKL
+415 FKSTMKL

-436 AIAAAI
+436 GIAAAL
-442 RYPDRQVFSLVGD
+442 RFPDKQVFSIVGD

-469 AQKAKI
+469 AHKAKI
-475 RVIVANNQHYG
+475 RVIVANNNHYG

-493 LHFPTRDHYATNL
+493 VHFPTRDHYATKL
-506 VNPNF
+506 VNPDF

-521 CFTIEKIEE
+521 CFTIHNTEE
-530 ILPTIKKAMQVDG
+530 ILPTIKSAMKVDG

-557 STTTISQLQMK
+557 STATISQLQTN
-568 K
+568 

>member
-1 MVVRKQLFRDKK
+1 MT
-13 DLIMQKKAASIFV
+13 KKAASVFV

-53 YSPGIDVVTCRHEG
+53 HSPGIDVVTCRHEG

-115 GQVNR
+115 GQINR

-152 IANVTARAFHIAQ
+152 IANVTARAFHIAE

-183 KIDIQ
+183 KVEIADA
-188 DVKQIKINPP
+188 KQIKINPP
-198 LAFPDK
+198 LAFPSK
-204 VEEISEI
+204 VKEVSNELNSA
-211 LSKAQKPV
+211 KRPV
-219 LVVGGQIHSSNSAR
+219 IVVGGQIHVSDKAR
-233 DLVKLVAEKHNL
+233 KLVQTVAEKYNL

-255 IVSHD
+255 IFSHD
-260 SIHYAGELGLRPPE
+260 HKHYAGELGLRPPE
-274 PVRKN
+274 PIRQN
-279 ALEADVVLVVGH
+279 ALEADLVLVVGH

-301 KFPST
+301 KFPSPK
-306 NQTFIHVIPDPNS
+306 QKFIHVLPDPNS
-319 VGKIFRTDHAI
+319 IGKVFRTDLSI
-330 VADCEDFLKQLSLI
+330 VADGENFLEQLSI
-344 GDKKT
+344 IDDNKISSDKD
-349 INKRNEW
+349 EW
-356 VNLCHERYLNNE
+356 VKLCHKRYLEND
-368 ATLSPRNANDGLDFA
+368 ATKPPRNANDGLDFA
-383 HLIDGLGKL
+383 HFIDGLGKL
-392 APDNC
+392 APEDA

-415 FRSSMKL
+415 FKSSMKL

-436 AIAAAI
+436 GVAAAL
-442 RYPDRQVFSLVGD
+442 RYPNRQVFSIVGD

-493 LHFPTRDHYATNL
+493 VHFPTRNHYATNL
-506 VNPNF
+506 VNPDF
-511 AKYGESFGLK
+511 AKYGESFGLQ
-521 CFTIEKIEE
+521 CFTINEVEDI
-530 ILPTIKKAMQVDG
+530 IPTIQKAMAVDG

-557 STTTISQLQMK
+557 STTTISQLQIK
-568 K
+568 

>member
-1 MVVRKQLFRDKK
+1 MT
-13 DLIMQKKAASIFV
+13 KKAASVFV

-53 YSPGIDVVTCRHEG
+53 HSPGIDVVTCRHEG

-115 GQVNR
+115 GQINR

-152 IANVTARAFHIAQ
+152 IANVTARAFHIAE

-183 KIDIQ
+183 KVEIADA
-188 DVKQIKINPP
+188 KQIKINSP
-198 LAFPDK
+198 LAFPSK
-204 VEEISEI
+204 VKEVSDELNSA
-211 LSKAQKPV
+211 KRPV
-219 LVVGGQIHSSNSAR
+219 IVVGGQIHVSDKAR
-233 DLVKLVAEKHNL
+233 KLVKTVAEKYNL

-255 IVSHD
+255 IFSHD
-260 SIHYAGELGLRPPE
+260 HKHYAGELGLRPPE
-274 PVRKN
+274 PIRQN
-279 ALEADVVLVVGH
+279 ALEADLVLVVGH

-301 KFPST
+301 KFPSPK
-306 NQTFIHVIPDPNS
+306 QKFIHVLPDPNS
-319 VGKIFRTDHAI
+319 IGKVFRTDLSI
-330 VADCEDFLKQLSLI
+330 VADGENFLEQLSI
-344 GDKKT
+344 IDGNKISSDKD
-349 INKRNEW
+349 EW
-356 VNLCHERYLNNE
+356 VKLCHKRYLEND
-368 ATLSPRNANDGLDFA
+368 ATKPPRNANDGLDFA

-392 APDNC
+392 APEDA

-415 FRSSMKL
+415 FKSSMKL

-436 AIAAAI
+436 GVAAAL
-442 RYPDRQVFSLVGD
+442 RYPNRQVFSIVGD

-493 LHFPTRDHYATNL
+493 VHFPTRNHYATNL
-506 VNPNF
+506 VNPDF

-521 CFTIEKIEE
+521 CFTINEVEE
-530 ILPTIKKAMQVDG
+530 VIPTIQEAMEVDG
-543 PSLIEFKMSLELNT
+543 SSLIEFKMSLELNT
-557 STTTISQLQMK
+557 STTTISQLQIK
-568 K
+568 

>member
-1 MVVRKQLFRDKK
+1 ML
-13 DLIMQKKAASIFV
+13 KKAASVFV

-53 YSPGIDVVTCRHEG
+53 YSPGIEVVTCRHEG

-95 NASISVHSAHQGGIP
+95 NASISVHSAHQGGVP

-152 IANVTARAFHIAQ
+152 IANVTARAFHIAE

-175 IPTDVLET
+175 IPTDVLES
-183 KIDIQ
+183 KIESE
-188 DVKQIKINPP
+188 DVKRIKINPP
-198 LAFPDK
+198 LAFPEK
-204 VEEISEI
+204 VKEVSNL
-211 LSKAQKPV
+211 LSNAKKPV
-219 LVVGGQIHSSNSAR
+219 LVVGGQVHISTRSR
-233 DLVKLVAEKHNL
+233 KLVEKVAKAHNL

-255 IVSHD
+255 IISND
-260 SIHYAGELGLRPPE
+260 NLHYAGELGLRPPE
-274 PVRKN
+274 PIRKN
-279 ALEADVVLVVGH
+279 ALEADLVLVVGH

-301 KFPST
+301 KFPSSK
-306 NQTFIHVIPDPNS
+306 QMFIHVIPDPNTI
-319 VGKIFRTDHAI
+319 GKIFRTDMGI
-330 VADCEDFLKQLSLI
+330 VADSENFLEQLSNFV
-344 GDKKT
+344 T
-349 INKRNEW
+349 NCRNSERDEW
-356 VNLCHERYLNNE
+356 VKLCHYRYLNND
-368 ATLSPRNANDGLDFA
+368 ATVTPRNANDGLDFA
-383 HLIDGLGKL
+383 HFIDGLGKV
-392 APDNC
+392 APENS

-415 FRSSMKL
+415 FKSTMKL

-436 AIAAAI
+436 GIAAAL
-442 RYPDRQVFSLVGD
+442 RFPDKQVFSIVGD

-469 AQKAKI
+469 AHKAKI
-475 RVIVANNQHYG
+475 RVIVANNNHYG

-493 LHFPTRDHYATNL
+493 VHFPTRDHYATKL
-506 VNPNF
+506 VNPDF

-521 CFTIEKIEE
+521 CFTIHNTEE
-530 ILPTIKKAMQVDG
+530 ILPTIKSAMKVDG

-557 STTTISQLQMK
+557 STTTISQLQTN
-568 K
+568 